1 MLQYAVVKLALELTE
16 WLKFKVLIIKVY
28 KYKISLIWSTKEE

>member
-16 WLKFKVLIIKVY
+16 WLKFKVLIKVY